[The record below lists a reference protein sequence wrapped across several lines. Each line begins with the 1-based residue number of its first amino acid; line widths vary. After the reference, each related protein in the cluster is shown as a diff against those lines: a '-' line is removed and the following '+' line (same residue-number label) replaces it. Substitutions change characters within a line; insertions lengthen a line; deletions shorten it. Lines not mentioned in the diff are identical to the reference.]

1 MELTTAPKTAGY
13 PSKTWWDLEVVK
25 LLCDLDFKYI
35 LDSTAPTQDG
45 PEITDLAFNVAA
57 KHKQDQTNHL
67 DRIKRQREI
76 EEKDQDETK
85 RIREEMVATEQAK
98 VDCLTQLTTALT
110 GFLVPAAATVPAPEV
125 QAQAARLEAM
135 QTRIDLV
142 ETKIDQNSTDMR
154 AGFAA
159 LMARFP
165 PA

>member
-1 MELTTAPKTAGY
+1 
-13 PSKTWWDLEVVK
+13 
-25 LLCDLDFKYI
+25 
-35 LDSTAPTQDG
+35 
-45 PEITDLAFNVAA
+45 
-57 KHKQDQTNHL
+57 
-67 DRIKRQREI
+67 
-76 EEKDQDETK
+76 
-85 RIREEMVATEQAK
+85 MVATEQAK

-159 LMARFP
+159 LMARLP